1 MKKAKLLPVFIA
13 VLLSVCLCLC
23 ACGGNDEHNET
34 ELTTDNIYHY
44 LAFNM
49 TVSDCIAEYI
59 ETDELLNTR
68 KYDLSCVITIS
79 TTKATDCYF
88 KGKSYADKPTDKTT
102 PPVSIKYNT
111 DSILELV
118 GKGWQLPKKTL
129 TQATDIFA
137 QIGYDGTSAVSF
149 SVYYH
154 DSSDLKFPNI
164 STVTEGSMGVIL
176 DSQKI
181 VSKVNGIVCF

>member
-13 VLLSVCLCLC
+13 VLLSMCLCLC
-23 ACGGNDEHNET
+23 ACGGNDERNET
-34 ELTTDNIYHY
+34 ELTTSNIYHY
-44 LAFNM
+44 LTFNM

-88 KGKSYADKPTDKTT
+88 KGKSYAKEPTAETT
-102 PPVSIKYNT
+102 PPVIIKYNA

-118 GKGWQLPKKTL
+118 GKGWQLPKKPFTH
-129 TQATDIFA
+129 AAPDIFA
-137 QIGYDGTSAVSF
+137 QIGHDGTSAVSF
-149 SVYYH
+149 SILYN
-154 DSSDLKFPNI
+154 DSYGLEFPNI
-164 STVTEGSMGVIL
+164 STVQSKSVYF

-181 VSKVNGIVCF
+181 VSEVNGIVCF